1 MTVVARPIE
10 EKPLRFGT
18 YGEPEME
25 ETQSPSYKSY
35 EGDLFE
41 VCAEFDLHSV
51 MATTETNIRPARPIN
66 VIRKYK

>member
-10 EKPLRFGT
+10 EKHARFNT
-18 YGEPEME
+18 YGEPEAE
-25 ETQSPSYKSY
+25 ETPSPSFKSY

-51 MATTETNIRPARPIN
+51 MATTETTIRPAKPIN